1 MILAGID
8 LGGTTIKGALV
19 NDKGE
24 ILYAKAIPTQAQR
37 PAREIVT
44 DIGNLVLDMMSE
56 YGVDPEAVE
65 SVGIGSPGAI
75 DPENG
80 RVIMAKNFADFVD
93 VPIRDILQEMLEKP
107 IYVDNDANV
116 AALGES
122 MFGAG
127 EGRKNCVLI
136 TLGTGLGGGII
147 INGKIFSG
155 AYYGG
160 AELGH
165 QVIVIDGEPCTCGR
179 KGCWEAYSS
188 ATALIRMGREEAVK
202 EPASMLQTMTQGELD
217 KLNAKMVFDAADAGD
232 EAAIRARD
240 LYIKYLAHG
249 IANTIN
255 VFQPE
260 VLIVGG
266 GISGQGEKLM
276 EPIREIL
283 KTEVFAGQA
292 DKVIVRTA
300 TLGNDAGVIGAAMLG
315 YIES

>member
-1 MILAGID
+1 MIYAGID

-19 NDKGE
+19 SEKGE
-24 ILYAKAIPTQAQR
+24 ILYQKAIPTGAE
-37 PAREIVT
+37 RENKEVVR
-44 DIGNLVLDMMSE
+44 DMGQLVLDMMSE
-56 YGVDPEAVE
+56 YGIDPEEVE

-80 RVIMAKNFADFVD
+80 KVIYAANFADFKD
-93 VPIRDILQEMLEKP
+93 VPVREIMEEMIEKP

-147 INGKIFSG
+147 IDGKIFSG

-165 QVIVIDGEPCTCGR
+165 QVIVVDGVQCTCGR
-179 KGCWEAYSS
+179 KGCWETYSS
-188 ATALIRMGREEAVK
+188 ATGLIRMAREAATANPDSAINTLAEGDLSK
-202 EPASMLQTMTQGELD
+202 I
-217 KLNAKMVFDAADAGD
+217 NAKMVFDAVKLGDA
-232 EAAIRARD
+232 AAQAVLD
-240 LYIKYLAHG
+240 DYVKYLAHG

-260 VLIVGG
+260 VMIVGG
-266 GISGQGEKLM
+266 GVSGAGELLM
-276 EPIREIL
+276 APVRERL
-283 KTEVFAGQA
+283 QKEVFAGQA

-315 YIES
+315 RI

>member
-1 MILAGID
+1 MIYAGID

-19 NDKGE
+19 SEKGE
-24 ILYAKAIPTQAQR
+24 ILYQKAIPTGAER
-37 PAREIVT
+37 DNKEVIRDMGT
-44 DIGNLVLDMMSE
+44 LVLDMMSE
-56 YGVDPEAVE
+56 YGVDPEEVE

-80 RVIMAKNFADFVD
+80 KVIYAANFANFVD
-93 VPIRDILQEMLEKP
+93 VPVRGILEEMLEKP

-147 INGKIFSG
+147 IDGKIFSG
-155 AYYGG
+155 AFYGG

-165 QVIVIDGEPCTCGR
+165 QVIVVDGVPCTCGR

-188 ATALIRMGREEAVK
+188 ATGLIRMARKAAEENPESAINALAENDLSRV
-202 EPASMLQTMTQGELD
+202 
-217 KLNAKMVFDAADAGD
+217 NAKMVFDAVKAGD
-232 EAAIRARD
+232 ASAQAVLDE
-240 LYIKYLAHG
+240 YVKYLVHG

-260 VLIVGG
+260 VMIVGG
-266 GISGQGEKLM
+266 GVSGAGEALM
-276 EPIREIL
+276 APVRERL
-283 KTEVFAGQA
+283 AKEVFAGQL

-315 YIES
+315 RI